1 MALFGGARDVSLF
14 RTLSRELVNEIID
27 IEVDIF
33 KSAIHDSETNLYG
46 ESLNK
51 VYKPGVRVACL
62 IDVEDQ
68 EWGTTEFGMDVNQ
81 TAKFSFLRDDL
92 LPPGSIGTPA
102 ANIVLEVGDTIWWN
116 NIYWELDSVVENQ
129 FVVGKDPETDKG
141 FTDGGRDE
149 FGSSFSI
156 VCMAHQTRKS
166 RVQLDNIRAGYKY
179 GLYNE

>member
-1 MALFGGARDVSLF
+1 MALFGSARDVSLF
-14 RTLSRELVNEIID
+14 RTLSRELVNEIVD

-33 KSAIHDSETNLYG
+33 KAAIYDSDTNLYA
-46 ESLNK
+46 EAINK

-62 IDVEDQ
+62 VDVEDQ
-68 EWGTTEFGMDVNQ
+68 EWEANEFGMDVNQ

-102 ANIVLEVGDTIWWN
+102 ANVVLEVGDTIWWN
-116 NIYWELDSVVENQ
+116 NIYWELDAVVENQ
-129 FVVGKDPETDKG
+129 FIVGKDPETDKG
-141 FTDGGRDE
+141 LLSGDRAE

-156 VCMAHQTRKS
+156 ICSGHQTRKS